1 MHDLSYTQI
10 QFQIPIPW
18 LNIISISSKQMTYRK
33 WPNPISN
40 PIHGFDNIHDLRYK
54 PIQFQI
60 PIPSRTTLSISSN
73 KTAHR
78 KWPNPISNPIYGN
91 PCFDIFKGRQ
101 DFRYTPIQ
109 FLTPIL
115 RLAFI
120 SISSFWKSGPN
131 WYVFQYRVGLGRVL
145 RKSQQEGSGRIEVLK
160 YLIRYFRVPYFLSVF
175 FGCVWC
181 FQVFRILRVHAIF
194 RVDPKC

>member
-1 MHDLSYTQI
+1 MKKKHGKWPNLISNPIHRHVTCNICEHMHDLSYILSLTTLSISSNKITHRKWPIPISNPIHRHVTCDICEHMHDLSYTQI

-78 KWPNPISNPIYGN
+78 KWPDPISNPIYGHTT
-91 PCFDIFKGRQ
+91 FDIFEHMH
-101 DFRYTPIQ
+101 DLRYTQIQ
-109 FLTPIL
+109 FQITIL
-115 RLAFI
+115 GLI
-120 SISSFWKSGPN
+120 ILSISTN
-131 WYVFQYRVGLGRVL
+131 
-145 RKSQQEGSGRIEVLK
+145 
-160 YLIRYFRVPYFLSVF
+160 
-175 FGCVWC
+175 
-181 FQVFRILRVHAIF
+181 
-194 RVDPKC
+194 